1 MLAYIPAPWI
11 LWDRVNHQGPGLI
24 ATSRTDAIARVF
36 HGQDLDGKFNPPWK
50 NVENQ
55 KAIDIAMFPFTEI
68 GPMMAGWWFQ
78 PKPL

>member
-36 HGQDLDGKFNPPWK
+36 HGQDLENFQKMLRGK
-50 NVENQ
+50 
-55 KAIDIAMFPFTEI
+55 I
-68 GPMMAGWWFQ
+68 GKSRP
-78 PKPL
+78 